1 MPPNPSPDV
10 IEEVCLNAWPA
21 LQEVHYDGWL
31 IRFADGFTKR
41 TNSANAVRRGVL
53 PIRDKVAHCEAL
65 YRAQGRRPIFRV
77 LSTLDDGLDGALAA
91 AGYRQIDDTSTLYAD
106 YSTVRPAAPSLPVEL
121 TPTPPSSEWL
131 AAHRRFQGR
140 DDAESAAL
148 EKILGVLA
156 IPAIFG
162 AVRDAQGRIVSIAK
176 GAVHNGIVC
185 LNLVATDPAAQRQGY
200 SRACVSGVLQ
210 WATRDH
216 GARGACLQALSSNA
230 AAIALYKQLGFTREA
245 YRYHY
250 WIRD

>member
-1 MPPNPSPDV
+1 MPPNPET

-31 IRFADGFTKR
+31 VRFAGGMTNR

-77 LSTLDDGLDGALAA
+77 LSTVDEGLDGVLDQR
-91 AGYRQIDDTSTLYAD
+91 GYRRIEDTLTLYAD
-106 YSTVRPAAPSLPVEL
+106 YAREQPPAPALPVEL
-121 TPTPPSSEWL
+121 TQMPPPPEWIE
-131 AAHRRFQGR
+131 ARRRFQGL
-140 DDAESAAL
+140 DAAAGATL

-162 AVRDAQGRIVSIAK
+162 AVRGPDGQIVSIAK
-176 GAVHNGIVC
+176 GAVHHGIVC
-185 LNLVATDPAAQRQGY
+185 LNLVATDRDVQRRGY
-200 SRACVSGVLQ
+200 SRSCVSGVLH
-210 WATRDH
+210 WALRDH
-216 GARGACLQALSSNA
+216 RVTGACLQVLASNA
-230 AAIALYKQLGFTREA
+230 PAIALYRQLGFTHDA

-250 WIRD
+250 WVRD